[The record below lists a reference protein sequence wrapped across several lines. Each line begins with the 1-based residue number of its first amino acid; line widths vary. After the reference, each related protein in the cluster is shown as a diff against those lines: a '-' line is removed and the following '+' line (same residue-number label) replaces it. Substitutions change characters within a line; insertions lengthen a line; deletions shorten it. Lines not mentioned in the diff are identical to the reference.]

1 MPIRI
6 GCAGWSIPSSAKD
19 RFSGEGTHLQR
30 YATVFDAV
38 EINSSF
44 YREHLE
50 TTYRRWAQSVPAGF
64 RFSVKLPRWITH
76 SGGLFAEGGA
86 LERFLGQVSAL
97 GRKLGAILVQ
107 LPPRLAYDPKRAT
120 EFFAR
125 LRGLHRGAVVCEPRH
140 PSWFDDQASELFRRF
155 RIARV
160 AADPASPAAAAAPGG
175 WTGTIYF
182 RLHGTPKV
190 YYSSYPESK
199 LRDLA
204 RSLRG
209 FPVRRDVW
217 CIFNNTAA
225 GAATE
230 NALRLTELLRGY
242 REE

>member
-1 MPIRI
+1 MAIRI
-6 GCAGWSIPSSAKD
+6 GCAGWSIPTSAKG
-19 RFSGEGTHLQR
+19 RFSGEGTHLER
-30 YATVFDAV
+30 YASVFNAV

-50 TTYRRWAQSVPAGF
+50 KTYSRWAQSVPADF

-76 SGGLFAEGGA
+76 SGGLSAEGGA
-86 LERFLGQVSAL
+86 LERFLGQVDAL

-107 LPPRLAYDPKRAT
+107 LPPRLACDPNRAG

-125 LRGLHRGAVVCEPRH
+125 LRRLYRGPVVCEPRH
-140 PSWFDDQASELFRRF
+140 PSWFEEQAEELFRRF

-160 AADPASPAAAAAPGG
+160 AADPASPVAAAVPGG
-175 WTGTIYF
+175 WTRTIYF
-182 RLHGTPKV
+182 RLHGSPRV

-204 RSLRG
+204 RRLKELPLG
-209 FPVRRDVW
+209 RDVW

-225 GAATE
+225 GAATR
-230 NALRLTELLRGY
+230 NALRLMELLHGN